1 VNDREAMTRALQL
14 AWRGWGRVGGNPMV
28 GALVVKGGAVLGEG
42 WHAEFGGPH
51 AEIVAL
57 EAAGPGRTRG
67 ADLVVTLEP
76 CAHQG
81 KTPPCAQAI
90 VTAGIRRVVFGAPDA
105 DPRAKG
111 GARMLERAGVVVEA
125 GLLADDVRA
134 QNAAFFH
141 RLGSSDRP
149 FVAVKLAVSLDGRIA
164 DGERRSQWLTGEEAR
179 AWVHWL
185 RAGFDAIGVG
195 AGTVRADDPSLT
207 VRGEVTP
214 LATPLR
220 VVFDARAE
228 TPAHS
233 TLAKTARQVPTL
245 VVAAPG
251 VSAASIECLRGTGI
265 DVEEAAG
272 PAAALR
278 ALRLRGVQSLLVEG
292 GGVLAG
298 RLVAE
303 GLVDRLLII
312 TAPVILGKGG
322 LPAFGEL
329 GGVHLAD
336 ALRWRTVGRR
346 ALGADT
352 LTVLDR

>member
-14 AWRGWGRVGGNPMV
+14 AWRGWGRVGANPMV
-28 GALVVKGGAVLGEG
+28 GALVMKGGAVLGEG

-81 KTPPCAQAI
+81 KTPPCSQAI
-90 VTAGIRRVVFGAPDA
+90 VAAGIRRVVFGAPDA

-111 GARMLERAGVVVEA
+111 GARMLERAGALVEA

-141 RLGSSDRP
+141 RHGSSDRP

-207 VRGEVTP
+207 VRGVVTP
-214 LATPLR
+214 LAAPLR

-228 TPAHS
+228 TPARA
-233 TLAKTARQVPTL
+233 TLAKSARQVPTL
-245 VVAAPG
+245 VVAEPG
-251 VSAASIECLRGTGI
+251 VSAANIECLRGTGI

-292 GGVLAG
+292 GGILAG

-312 TAPVILGKGG
+312 TAPVILGRDG